1 MFIERIKDSQEK
13 DNFITYL
20 NSEDVTLPLYVRS
33 IKVGDKM
40 IIKNMTEAKKI
51 KDIFINEKVPV
62 SKRKTW
68 PIVVDSKGNVL
79 WLPGLKKSKFDSQK
93 SGKYD
98 IILKYY
104 V

>member
-1 MFIERIKDSQEK
+1 MI
-13 DNFITYL
+13 
-20 NSEDVTLPLYVRS
+20 
-33 IKVGDKM
+33 GDKM
-40 IIKNMTEAKKI
+40 TIKNMKDAKKI

-79 WLPGLKKSKFDSQK
+79 WLPGLKKSQFDSQK

-104 V
+104 VWREKIWEKNLLEKTHSLTYF